1 MILTATPTPTLG
13 KGRNSEVEYCGRIL
27 IAAYFRKP
35 QDRQV
40 TDSKEKNFGDI
51 LDETNFLDETNY
63 IQNEPVYCDKQ
74 LKRLEGLSHSTL
86 PTQVHWPVDI

>member
-35 QDRQV
+35 QDRQYKK
-40 TDSKEKNFGDI
+40 SGKI
-51 LDETNFLDETNY
+51 LEETNY
-63 IQNEPVYCDKQ
+63 IEDKPVYCDKQ
-74 LKRLEGLSHSTL
+74 LKRLEGFSRSTL
-86 PTQVHWPVDI
+86 PDQVHWAVDI